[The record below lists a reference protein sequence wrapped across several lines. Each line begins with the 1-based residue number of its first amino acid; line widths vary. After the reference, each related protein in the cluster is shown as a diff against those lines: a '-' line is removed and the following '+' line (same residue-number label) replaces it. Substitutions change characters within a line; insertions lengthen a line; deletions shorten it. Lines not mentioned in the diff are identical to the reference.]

1 MNIIE
6 KQTELTKSLYAIN
19 TTAMKEFAT
28 MQQENLQKY
37 IETNRSFGEKL
48 PEVKDIS
55 SFVELQREYSATLW
69 SNVKDSFEHQNEL
82 FRSAMEETRDAVKHA
97 FTSEDVLEDMP
108 VVKAKPK
115 AKAKTKAKA
124 KAAVAE

>member
-97 FTSEDVLEDMP
+97 FTSEDVVEDMP